1 MKLTG
6 LILALIHLVFAM
18 LVCFEI
24 LDVLGWAGV
33 TMVTLDYPCAL
44 LLNAMTARHL
54 SFDGDLYVAM
64 IGLGTVWWYLIGACL
79 EVMVQRLRLRLQT
92 KPQA

>member
-24 LDVLGWAGV
+24 LRGLGLAPV
-33 TMVTLDYPCAL
+33 NILLLLDYPCTL
-44 LLNAMTARHL
+44 LLSKHL
-54 SFDGDLYVAM
+54 SFGADVYVVL
-64 IGLGTVWWYLIGACL
+64 IGLGTVWWYLIGTCL
-79 EVMVQRLRLRLQT
+79 EAVVQRLRLRIQT